1 MSKTRRYTRQIPA
14 PNKDYVSL
22 NERCSVSII
31 QDRAVVLKEGLRII
45 GFFDKWPD
53 PDKLEY
59 IRDEFVRVMRDP
71 RNAPDPD
78 WAVLAA

>member
-14 PNKDYVSL
+14 PNDDYVSL
-22 NERCSVSII
+22 NERCSVNIM

-45 GFFDKWPD
+45 GFYDKWPD
-53 PDKLEY
+53 PDKLKY

-78 WAVLAA
+78 WTVLAV